1 MAISILGAGAWG
13 TAIAISLS
21 SKKNVILW
29 TRNETAFESINLFV
43 CILCIFIYIYIYLY
57 MLCCTCNYDHF
68 RILGSVECENKL

>member
-43 CILCIFIYIYIYLY
+43 CILCIFIYIYT
-57 MLCCTCNYDHF
+57 CCVVRVIMT
-68 RILGSVECENKL
+68 ISIS